1 MDMSWALIKDDVAFI
16 VAWQQS
22 ALYSTTR
29 VSGSMQFVD
38 TDDEDTKSDPSY
50 ADPRIV
56 SAGLEIANLHYSPRS
71 AHSEAAALRP
81 WPRVPVSHSST
92 PPRLARFCPSRP
104 CLSPIQV
111 SSPAPPS

>member
-22 ALYSTTR
+22 ALYCTTR
-29 VSGSMQFVD
+29 ASGSMQFVD
-38 TDDEDTKSDPSY
+38 TDDEDTKSDPSC

-56 SAGLEIANLHYSPRS
+56 SAGLEIANLHRYPHS
-71 AHSEAAALRP
+71 AHSEAVALRP
-81 WPRVPVSHSST
+81 WPRVPASHSSA
-92 PPRLARFCPSRP
+92 PPRSARFCPSRL
-104 CLSPIQV
+104 CLIPIQV